1 MARTLTKDKENVVEE
16 VTTTSVT
23 TAENEELKALRDE
36 NARLKKQLKEKE
48 KTPLGS
54 VANDEVAIDCNGKK
68 FTPRN
73 DGGDE
78 LRRRG
83 LSEEVVQNE
92 LELQKEVTII
102 LPKDP
107 FKDVDVRLYDPL
119 KNITIAIQRGVPV
132 KVPGYIAKSLERSQN
147 ADIVTAEMMNKMSN
161 EFAEQEKEY
170 NN

>member
-1 MARTLTKDKENVVEE
+1 MARTSAKDKENVVEE

-23 TAENEELKALRDE
+23 TAENEELKALREE

-48 KTPLGS
+48 ETPA
-54 VANDEVAIDCNGKK
+54 VNVTNDEVAIDCNGKK

-132 KVPGYIAKSLERSQN
+132 RVPGYIAKSLERSQN

>member
-1 MARTLTKDKENVVEE
+1 MARTSAKDKENVVEE

-23 TAENEELKALRDE
+23 TAENEELKALREE

-48 KTPLGS
+48 EAPA
-54 VANDEVAIDCNGKK
+54 VNDEVAIDCNGKK

-132 KVPGYIAKSLERSQN
+132 RVPGYIAKSLERSQN

>member
-1 MARTLTKDKENVVEE
+1 MARTSTKDKENVVEE

-23 TAENEELKALRDE
+23 TAENEELKALREE

-48 KTPLGS
+48 KTPLGN
-54 VANDEVAIDCNGKK
+54 VTNDEVAIDCNGKK

-107 FKDVDVRLYDPL
+107 FKDVDVRLYNPL

-132 KVPGYIAKSLERSQN
+132 RVPGYIAKSLERSQN

>member
-1 MARTLTKDKENVVEE
+1 MARTSAKDKENVVEE

-48 KTPLGS
+48 ETP
-54 VANDEVAIDCNGKK
+54 VMNVTNDEAIDCNGKK

-132 KVPGYIAKSLERSQN
+132 RVPGYIAKSLERSQN